1 MNAVTFV
8 EENIFRTYRFNT
20 ISEYGCKPKFA
31 KCLEYAH
38 KKICFI
44 LRDTSL

>member
-20 ISEYGCKPKFA
+20 IAEYGCSPEFE

-38 KKICFI
+38 KKIVSI
-44 LRDTSL
+44 LKDNQ

>member
-20 ISEYGCKPKFA
+20 IAEHGCTPEFE
-31 KCLEYAH
+31 KCLVYAH
-38 KKICFI
+38 KKIISI
-44 LRDTSL
+44 LKDNQ